1 MKQLSSEDL
10 IRLPEEQ
17 IAAVKYNL
25 LNEPAV
31 LFEVSG
37 RSVDKKVEDIK
48 ETLPSVFGS
57 LSEEV
62 LNYFFKDQVNKQ
74 LIIRK
79 QDDPSVLCLIKPHV
93 VHANQTGDLIA
104 AISKEGFEICN
115 IKLCHLDRHH
125 SDEFLRVYEGII
137 PEFIQISIH
146 LASGPFLAL
155 QLTNSDGEDI
165 HGKLRNLCGPSDPV
179 NKNILF
185 PSIRQDLKTLN

>member
-62 LNYFFKDQVNKQ
+62 LSYFFKDQVNKQ

-179 NKNILF
+179 NENILF
-185 PSIRQDLKTLN
+185 PSIR